1 MMRYP
6 RIIHAFIAV
15 ALMALLPE
23 GARAQTRVQELTRE
37 CDAKNWQS
45 CVLLGFRYRD
55 GEGVPKDPVKAGA
68 LQEKACNAG
77 YGGGCVSLA
86 FLWED
91 GALGDDV
98 AKVIRL
104 RIRGCE
110 LKDGSGCHHLGQMYL
125 TGEGVTQ
132 DVARAIKLYEQ
143 ACDELEDGDSCM
155 ELHFML
161 EKGDVI
167 PRDKKRSDAYYER
180 GCDLEALLCV
190 MAFNGYLNPLED
202 SCEKGGL
209 ASCLE
214 VGHMHLSGEAYLKVD
229 EAEASKYFQKACDGN
244 LADACATLGWVFD
257 YSKQTPRNPAKAVAN
272 YQKACTGK
280 YAYGCQMLGIHY
292 LRGDGVPMDERRA
305 ADLLRTACNVN
316 IDQVA
321 DSCWLLA
328 VLYAEGAGVAKDP
341 ARAAVLN
348 AQACRLGKED
358 VCAAHF
364 AAPIAAKPANTGCSI
379 VKVQLGTDTFASVQS
394 DIKRR
399 GGDASGGT
407 NNGKRVLNAMSGD
420 FSDIWPAVM
429 NVGYTFDGEDASA
442 RLIGVMIVTHANTNA
457 EFDKLRAARQAAS
470 AAVVKAAGAT
480 CATRLVP
487 NADTWFVHEFY
498 ELRTSP

>member
-1 MMRYP
+1 MRYP

-23 GARAQTRVQELTRE
+23 GARAQTGVQELTQE
-37 CDAKNWQS
+37 CDAKNGRS

-77 YGGGCVSLA
+77 YGAGCMSLA

-91 GALGDDV
+91 GAPGDDV

-110 LKDGSGCHHLGQMYL
+110 LKEGSSCRHLGQMYL
-125 TGEGVTQ
+125 TGEGVTK
-132 DVARAIKLYEQ
+132 DVARAIKLFEQ
-143 ACDELEDGDSCM
+143 ACDELEDGDRCM

-180 GCDLEALLCV
+180 GCDLEAFLCV
-190 MAFNGYLNPLED
+190 MAFDGYLNPLED

-229 EAEASKYFQKACDGN
+229 EAEASKYFQKARDGN
-244 LADACATLGWVFD
+244 LADACPTLGWVFD

-272 YQKACTGK
+272 YQTACTGK
-280 YAYGCQMLGIHY
+280 Y
-292 LRGDGVPMDERRA
+292 
-305 ADLLRTACNVN
+305 
-316 IDQVA
+316 
-321 DSCWLLA
+321 
-328 VLYAEGAGVAKDP
+328 
-341 ARAAVLN
+341 
-348 AQACRLGKED
+348 
-358 VCAAHF
+358 
-364 AAPIAAKPANTGCSI
+364 
-379 VKVQLGTDTFASVQS
+379 
-394 DIKRR
+394 
-399 GGDASGGT
+399 ASGGT

-457 EFDKLRAARQAAS
+457 EFDMRDAVGAQRGHLVRARVLRAQNFALNCTPKICGSFRKPVRLLKSMPPVATSSSVMLRPKSAAS
-470 AAVVKAAGAT
+470 YFPPFQ
-480 CATRLVP
+480 L
-487 NADTWFVHEFY
+487 
-498 ELRTSP
+498 